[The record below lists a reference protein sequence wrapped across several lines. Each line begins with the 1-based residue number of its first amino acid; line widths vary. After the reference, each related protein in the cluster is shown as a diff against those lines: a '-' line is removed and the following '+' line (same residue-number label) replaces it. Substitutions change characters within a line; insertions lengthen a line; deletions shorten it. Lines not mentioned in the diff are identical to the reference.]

1 MSIDKLTPKQW
12 DEARRIIN
20 TLGPGVDMYEEDKCN
35 FGGDTEEEVEE
46 RLRDE
51 DKASEALDNI
61 EKDLVNHPPHYNNGG
76 VECIEYI
83 KQQLGPEGFRSYL
96 EGSIIKYIHRFK
108 FKNQNIR
115 DLEKSVWYTNRLIE
129 ELKNM

>member
-1 MSIDKLTPKQW
+1 MSIDKLTPEQW

-20 TLGPGVDMYEEDKCN
+20 TLGPGETKQ
-35 FGGDTEEEVEE
+35 EVEE
-46 RLRDE
+46 RARDE
-51 DKASEALDNI
+51 DKASETLDNI

-83 KQQLGPEGFRSYL
+83 KQQLGSEGFRSYL